1 MQSTD
6 DALLLRRFVESASD
20 EAFAALVARH
30 VNLVYSVALRQC
42 GNPQH
47 AEEITHVVFVILAKK
62 AARVRHQALSSW
74 LFQTT
79 RLTTI
84 NFLRSEARR
93 HAREQEAYMQ
103 STLNESGSETW
114 LKIAPLLDEAVSG
127 LREKDRRAILLRFY
141 EGRNLREVGTV
152 LNTSEVAAEK
162 RVSRALEKIRRFF
175 SKRGVDSNTGTI
187 AGAISAHSVHAA
199 PALLAKSATAIA
211 LTKGAAATGS
221 TLTLIKGALKIMAWT
236 KAKTAIVAGVVVLL
250 AAGTTVVTV
259 KEIQAHRTYP
269 WEVPKADFQVFYKAP
284 AGIFILPAK
293 FRNNGSACSDSSRG
307 AMGISV
313 DLKQIFETAYQ
324 VGPLHTVVTGNLPA
338 DKYDFIAKL
347 VGPMEPHKN
356 MPQDEN
362 WTIALQKE
370 LTRKFGIQARME
382 MRDTDCLVL
391 RPANTG
397 TQGFTPSTSMPGG
410 HALVEKPGSLSFHQ
424 QPAGTL
430 IGTIQR
436 NFKVPIVNETG
447 LDGAYD
453 FTLQWDEPDPKHPNL
468 DGLKQA
474 LHDQLGLDLVPSREP
489 IEMLVINASK

>member
-6 DALLLRRFVESASD
+6 DASLLRRYVESASD

-30 VNLVYSVALRQC
+30 VNLVYSIALRQC

-47 AEEITHVVFVILAKK
+47 AEEITQVVFVILAQK
-62 AARVRHQALSSW
+62 AARVRPEALSSW

-162 RVSRALEKIRRFF
+162 RVSRALEKLRRFF
-175 SKRGVDSNTGTI
+175 AKRGVDSNTGTI
-187 AGAISAHSVHAA
+187 AGVISANSVHAA

-211 LTKGAAATGS
+211 LTKGAAASGS

-236 KAKTAIVAGVVVLL
+236 KAKTALVAGVVVLL

-259 KEIQAHRTYP
+259 REVQAQETYS
-269 WEVPKADFQVFYKAP
+269 WEVSPANFAVFYKAS
-284 AGIFILPAK
+284 AGIIIVPTK
-293 FRNNGSACSDSSRG
+293 FNNNGSACSDGGRG
-307 AMGISV
+307 AIGIAQP
-313 DLKQIFETAYQ
+313 LKNIYETAYRMD
-324 VGPLHTVVTGNLPA
+324 PLHTIVIGNLPA
-338 DKYDFIAKL
+338 ERYDYIAKL
-347 VGPMEPHKN
+347 VGPQEAHKQ
-356 MPQDEN
+356 MPTDEN

-370 LTRKFGIQARME
+370 LTRKFSIQARVE
-382 MRDTDCLVL
+382 MRGTDCLVL
-391 RPANTG
+391 QPASTG
-397 TQGFTPSTSMPGG
+397 TQGFKPSHSMPNGI
-410 HALVEKPGSLSFHQ
+410 AFTVKPGNYAFHE
-424 QPAGTL
+424 QPVGTL
-430 IGTIQR
+430 IGNLQR
-436 NFKVPIVNETG
+436 SLQIPIVDQSG
-447 LDGAYD
+447 LEGPYD
-453 FTLQWDEPDPKHPNL
+453 FTLQWDEPDPKQPNL
-468 DGLKQA
+468 KGLKQA
-474 LHDQLGLDLVPSREP
+474 LHDQLGLDLVPGHEP
-489 IEMLVINASK
+489 MEMLVIDATK